1 MSFAKIKMAVEIS
14 KRNYLMTVVSYVLL
28 MSGLVFSV
36 ICEQVVVSIAIIT
49 VSCVLGLYLALQV
62 RIKRQMVMVVPP
74 NQIKILGYEMKEV
87 EETKIRV

>member
-1 MSFAKIKMAVEIS
+1 MTVEIS

-36 ICEQVVVSIAIIT
+36 IWEQVAVSISIIA
-49 VSCVLGLYLALQV
+49 VSCVFGFYLAWQV
-62 RIKRQMVMVVPP
+62 RIKRPTVVVVPP

>member
-1 MSFAKIKMAVEIS
+1 MAVEIS

-36 ICEQVVVSIAIIT
+36 ICEQVAVSIAIIT

>member
-1 MSFAKIKMAVEIS
+1 MTVEIS

-28 MSGLVFSV
+28 MSGLILSV
-36 ICEQVVVSIAIIT
+36 IYQESTVSIVIIT

-62 RIKRQMVMVVPP
+62 RIKKQMVMIVPP